1 MILGARNVGGFKT
14 KSQNSDSS
22 YFKNN
27 KKRYILNELF
37 MVPNSGFPLFRT
49 DKIP

>member
-14 KSQNSDSS
+14 KRQNSDIS

-27 KKRYILNELF
+27 KNDTYWTNYSWFLTISICTVNH
-37 MVPNSGFPLFRT
+37 
-49 DKIP
+49 